1 MIKAMKINSIKKVKM
16 DKAIPVYDVINAKP
30 YHNFV
35 VKTNDGEIVS
45 HNCAFL

>member
-1 MIKAMKINSIKKVKM
+1 MKINRITKIQYDES
-16 DKAIPVYDVINAKP
+16 IPVYDVVNAKP